1 MKVISIAA
9 LFTAPAAVSGAAYEI
24 KTYGTAAVRCCTV
37 LQHCARVARA
47 ERSYSTSS
55 HFAPPLA
62 PLRPLRPA
70 WSRYALLGTTPPP
83 FVPRRG
89 TSSPPPPSTRIADKK
104 SRARLA
110 YRNAIYVHPHGVA
123 SARVCTHT
131 RTRATHMFAR
141 ALLFSHTLLLLL
153 LLLLLLFPTGARDCL
168 HRNRE
173 RGFASVR

>member
-9 LFTAPAAVSGAAYEI
+9 LFIAPAAVSGAAYEI
-24 KTYGTAAVRCCTV
+24 KTWGTAAVRFCTV
-37 LQHCARVARA
+37 FYNIVRASHA

-89 TSSPPPPSTRIADKK
+89 TSSAPPLWRMHS
-104 SRARLA
+104 
-110 YRNAIYVHPHGVA
+110 
-123 SARVCTHT
+123 
-131 RTRATHMFAR
+131 
-141 ALLFSHTLLLLL
+141 
-153 LLLLLLFPTGARDCL
+153 
-168 HRNRE
+168 RE
-173 RGFASVR
+173 RDL